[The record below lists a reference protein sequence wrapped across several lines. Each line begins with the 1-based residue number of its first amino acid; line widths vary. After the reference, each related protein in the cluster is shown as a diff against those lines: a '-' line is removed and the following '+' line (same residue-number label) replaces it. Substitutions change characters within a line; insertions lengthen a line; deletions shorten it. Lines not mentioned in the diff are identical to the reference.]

1 MKISACLIVKNEAD
15 NIGRCLDSLKGVA
28 NEIIVVD
35 TGSTDNTKEIAL
47 TYGAKIFDYQ
57 WDNNFSNAKNFAL
70 DQATGDWI
78 IFLDADEFFGKST
91 QKQLNSVLKHV
102 HPNKALDAIVCKILN
117 IEVQLGRIIS
127 ENPTIRIFRGK
138 SGIKYEG
145 AIHEQPLKKGKTPV
159 AANITDVSIIVYH
172 TGYSLTILP
181 EKIQRN
187 LKILENEIKNN
198 RITNLTYYYMSSS
211 HYTLRNYEEAI
222 KYARLSLSD
231 PEMKE
236 TIMAYLPYVLLV
248 KSMLELKD
256 KYNSEEINKYVNE
269 GLINYPTHP
278 EIWFVKGLAE
288 KAQNNTLAAIE
299 SFGKA
304 ISLNKSFD
312 LLLNNGFPGNEEQA
326 YFELATL
333 SASVG
338 DHVNALE
345 HYFEVLKINKRNAD
359 ALAGLYELIKDQ
371 QPAEIIFFL
380 NSIYD
385 KENKDDLSFLNAV
398 MVELGNSVLA
408 NYYYMQHEGS

>member
-1 MKISACLIVKNEAD
+1 
-15 NIGRCLDSLKGVA
+15 
-28 NEIIVVD
+28 
-35 TGSTDNTKEIAL
+35 
-47 TYGAKIFDYQ
+47 
-57 WDNNFSNAKNFAL
+57 
-70 DQATGDWI
+70 
-78 IFLDADEFFGKST
+78 
-91 QKQLNSVLKHV
+91 
-102 HPNKALDAIVCKILN
+102 
-117 IEVQLGRIIS
+117 
-127 ENPTIRIFRGK
+127 
-138 SGIKYEG
+138 
-145 AIHEQPLKKGKTPV
+145 
-159 AANITDVSIIVYH
+159 
-172 TGYSLTILP
+172 
-181 EKIQRN
+181 
-187 LKILENEIKNN
+187 
-198 RITNLTYYYMSSS
+198 
-211 HYTLRNYEEAI
+211 
-222 KYARLSLSD
+222 
-231 PEMKE
+231 
-236 TIMAYLPYVLLV
+236 
-248 KSMLELKD
+248 MLELKD

-345 HYFEVLKINKRNAD
+345 HYFEVLKINKRNTD